1 MPEFTEIFG
10 GREITTVIIGT
21 SKTVGYRKLASTQ
34 VCAGDSVVEIGCD
47 LGITTKLLRQ
57 RCTDVIG
64 IDRAADRVAIAISNC
79 QSDVTF
85 IVMNVLEDVERLC
98 EICKR

>member
-34 VCAGDSVVEIGCD
+34 VGEGDSVVEIGCD

-57 RCTDVIG
+57 R
-64 IDRAADRVAIAISNC
+64 
-79 QSDVTF
+79 QSF
-85 IVMNVLEDVERLC
+85 IP
-98 EICKR
+98 EIFTYNLMLFE